1 MSMPIEDGLALLN
14 EAWAKREEEKAWQM
28 WLAKFPYMDKK
39 TFIPFS
45 EFYQKMSIP
54 QQISQRTTE
63 KILADAYEIR
73 ARLKN

>member
-1 MSMPIEDGLALLN
+1 MALDISDGLALLN
-14 EAWAKREEEKAWQM
+14 EAREKREEEKAWQM
-28 WLAKFPYMDKK
+28 WLAKFPHMDKK

-63 KILADAYEIR
+63 EILADAYAIR

>member
-1 MSMPIEDGLALLN
+1 MDISDGLALLN
-14 EAWAKREEEKAWQM
+14 EAREKREEEKAWQM

-54 QQISQRTTE
+54 HHISQRTTE
-63 KILADAYEIR
+63 EILADAYAIR